1 MDLKSVL
8 QCCGY
13 GIVVSMLALYS
24 DDLSLNP
31 TEAYSFFCQM
41 LLEKNEN
48 TQKICR
54 GWPLSK
60 SMLQIIVRL
69 QLDLKFYKLYNSTCL
84 KGHRDLLVNA
94 TPINQLSLNIFY
106 FKGWGWHAYFVTVHN
121 LCIPDFPSQSS
132 FVNSG
137 NMTNQKISIDWWCIS
152 NRSS

>member
-1 MDLKSVL
+1 MLWIWYSGQHACTPTIWVWIPLRPTVFSVK
-8 QCCGY
+8 CCSKRMKYTKNMSG
-13 GIVVSMLALYS
+13 LA
-24 DDLSLNP
+24 
-31 TEAYSFFCQM
+31 
-41 LLEKNEN
+41 
-48 TQKICR
+48 
-54 GWPLSK
+54 PLK